1 MIPTR
6 FAHWNISQKSLAFAS
21 VVLLF
26 LGALACD
33 PPVNPNP
40 DPPPVEIPRNA
51 EPPNPSGTG
60 WLVWSHDSTMFRG
73 TLTGFTILR
82 NTISFNITGIN
93 PDGCVPQTTFTHAL
107 NGNVFAVKAFYKRND
122 TLRVCTQAT
131 MPFTLRV
138 FLTAST
144 GTYRVVLRPTP
155 LSRAFDTT
163 VTVP

>member
-6 FAHWNISQKSLAFAS
+6 FAHWNISQKNLTFVSI
-21 VVLLF
+21 VLLF
-26 LGALACD
+26 LGTLACD
-33 PPVNPNP
+33 PPVNP
-40 DPPPVEIPRNA
+40 DPPIVDIPRNV

-60 WLVWSHDSTMFRG
+60 WLVWSSDSTRFAG

-122 TLRVCTQAT
+122 TLRICTQAT
-131 MPFTLRV
+131 TPFTLRV

-155 LSRAFDTT
+155 LSRPFDTT